1 MKKLLS
7 ILFIA
12 LPLISVGCMS
22 DTGRV
27 YLHTKPEGAT
37 VYVNDHMIGET
48 PVDFEFTHDYAV
60 ELKIEKD
67 GYYPITERLDADW
80 VHIQIGKGN
89 FKEYKEEYQRKD
101 YQTGEVTTGKV
112 RKWKIVTTYE
122 LRKTNEK

>member
-1 MKKLLS
+1 MKKLLNILS
-7 ILFIA
+7 ISLS
-12 LPLISVGCMS
+12 LISVGCMS

-27 YLHTKPEGAT
+27 YLDTKPEGAT

-67 GYYPITERLDADW
+67 GYYPITERLDTDW

-89 FKEYKEEYQRKD
+89 FKEYKEKYQTKD
-101 YQTGEVTTGKV
+101 YRTGEVTEGQF

>member
-1 MKKLLS
+1 M
-7 ILFIA
+7 
-12 LPLISVGCMS
+12 
-22 DTGRV
+22 
-27 YLHTKPEGAT
+27 
-37 VYVNDHMIGET
+37 
-48 PVDFEFTHDYAV
+48 DFEFTHDYAV

-89 FKEYKEEYQRKD
+89 FKEYKKEYQRKD
-101 YQTGEVTTGKV
+101 YQTGEITTAKV